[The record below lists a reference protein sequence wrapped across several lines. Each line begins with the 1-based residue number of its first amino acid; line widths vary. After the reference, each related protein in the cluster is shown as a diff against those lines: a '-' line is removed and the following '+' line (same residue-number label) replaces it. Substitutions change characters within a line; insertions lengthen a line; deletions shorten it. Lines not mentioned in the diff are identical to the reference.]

1 MRLSLFTAVVTTVT
15 TTNFEVGVLL
25 TLATLV
31 KHIVEPDQLVLMT
44 VRSHDQFNTT
54 IYEYN
59 DRYRGIHNERRVLFM
74 NEADLADRGLKAKDL
89 IDITSHF
96 RGEERRVDKFVA
108 VPYDIPKGNVC
119 AYFPEANPLIPIG
132 SVAKI
137 SNTPTSKY
145 VVVTVV
151 PTAVNN
157 DVRIKAR
164 EAMMAE

>member
-1 MRLSLFTAVVTTVT
+1 
-15 TTNFEVGVLL
+15 
-25 TLATLV
+25 
-31 KHIVEPDQLVLMT
+31 MT

-59 DRYRGIHNERRVLFM
+59 DRYRGIHGERRVLFM
-74 NEADLADRGLKAKDL
+74 NKEDMAARSIKAKDL

-96 RGEERRVDKFVA
+96 EGEQRTVEKFVA

-119 AYFPEANPLIPIG
+119 AYFPEANPLVPIS
-132 SVAKI
+132 SVAKV

-151 PTAVNN
+151 PSLVSNGGTEKV
-157 DVRIKAR
+157 IAR
-164 EAMMAE
+164 EAVEA